1 MTDAERSR
9 LLDITDK
16 LDDIRISLKGLA
28 TLLALAYTDPATPP
42 EVWTVVELLRANVDR
57 VADVR
62 GAVRELRTGSRE

>member
-1 MTDAERSR
+1 MTDAERNR
-9 LLDITDK
+9 LLDVTDK

-28 TLLALAYTDPATPP
+28 TLLALAYTDPAAPP

-62 GAVRELRTGSRE
+62 ADVSGLRTADRA